1 MLSASIFPDRSGVN
15 ATKASPVTGIKNAK
29 GRVTRTAKKENAPMD
44 QTINAFVILDGQALI
59 AALVVVV
66 TAIHLVTSKVQAS
79 ATNVKNTLMENF
91 VNYARTEVMA
101 TQQVK
106 WDARSAFVMGMRTSP
121 RASVIAHLETVT
133 ALITLK
139 VIR

>member
-1 MLSASIFPDRSGVN
+1 M
-15 ATKASPVTGIKNAK
+15 
-29 GRVTRTAKKENAPMD
+29 
-44 QTINAFVILDGQALI
+44 
-59 AALVVVV
+59 VV

-91 VNYARTEVMA
+91 VNYARMEVMA